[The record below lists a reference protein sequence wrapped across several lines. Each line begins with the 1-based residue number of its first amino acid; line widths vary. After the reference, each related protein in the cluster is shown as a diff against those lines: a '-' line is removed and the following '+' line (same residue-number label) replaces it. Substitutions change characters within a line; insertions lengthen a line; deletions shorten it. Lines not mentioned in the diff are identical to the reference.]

1 MQEIVEYTK
10 EELKKVIAQ
19 YGKGSPEHVEVSKRL
34 FNICSL
40 VTGDISSPSAVQF

>member
-1 MQEIVEYTK
+1 MENVIEYTK
-10 EELKKVIAQ
+10 EELKETIAK

-40 VTGDISSPSAVQF
+40 VNGDISSPGAVQF